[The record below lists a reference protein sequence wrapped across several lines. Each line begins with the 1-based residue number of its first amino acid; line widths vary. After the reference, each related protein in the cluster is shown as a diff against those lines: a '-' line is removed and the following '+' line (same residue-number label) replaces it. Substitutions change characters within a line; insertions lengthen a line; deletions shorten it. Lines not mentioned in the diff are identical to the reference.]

1 MNQGRSYQSLGPKIK
16 KAGTDSIIA
25 SMYLSMHLRENNGK
39 VSILDKEVAQIF
51 SFMLKDCVYVHIH
64 TYVHITDI

>member
-51 SFMLKDCVYVHIH
+51 SFMLKDCV
-64 TYVHITDI
+64 HITDI

>member
-51 SFMLKDCVYVHIH
+51 SFMLKDCVYIH